1 MCYRYGMTR
10 PATSVERLAEEYRAL
25 RDAAAVVD
33 LTDWTVLALTGPD
46 AREFLQGT
54 ATQEF
59 ESLPAPGTASR
70 TLFLTEKGRPVALAW
85 VLAGPD
91 PKSAILIADPGA
103 RSSLKPHLERFR
115 VMEDVEIQ
123 VPDDAVRLF
132 GVAGPERDPLAQ
144 AIAAKIEGAQAIRS
158 EPLSFLLAPAQT
170 PPSLLPPAVDP
181 HAFEAWRI
189 RSGIPYQ
196 GIDLD
201 QDRIATEL
209 ILPEAIS
216 MTKGCYVGQEV
227 VARTAN
233 RGKLRRQRIGF
244 RFAWGGEPIP
254 RGTEV
259 RSGGQEAG
267 IVTSTAWE
275 PGTGEGLGMGYAMPD
290 ALARGL
296 DLLAIQGEKSTHL
309 SPRSWPL

>member
-1 MCYRYGMTR
+1 MTR
-10 PATSVERLAEEYRAL
+10 PTTSVERLAEEYRAL

-54 ATQEF
+54 ATQEL
-59 ESLPAPGTASR
+59 ESLPAPGAASR
-70 TLFLTEKGRPVALAW
+70 TLFLTEKGRPVAHAW
-85 VLAGPD
+85 VLAGPE

-103 RSSLKPHLERFR
+103 RSSLKTHLERFR

-123 VPDDAVRLF
+123 DGAVRLF
-132 GVAGPERDPLAQ
+132 GLAGPERDPLAQ
-144 AIAAKIEGAQAIRS
+144 AITAKIEGAKAIRS
-158 EPLSFLLAPAQT
+158 EPLSFVLAPAQT
-170 PPSLLPPAVDP
+170 PPSLRPPTVDP

-189 RSGIPYQ
+189 RAGIPFQ
-196 GIDLD
+196 GIDMD

-209 ILPEAIS
+209 LLPEAIS

-244 RFAWGGEPIP
+244 RFPWGGEPIP

-267 IVTSTAWE
+267 SVTSTAWE
-275 PGTGEGLGMGYAMPD
+275 PGTREGLGMGYAMPD